1 MVVIIFAFSQMF
13 YTTLSCN
20 EGYCRDPTIS
30 VEVYGGGS
38 PFEQFGSAILYSY
51 SILLGQIDLYLFD
64 TLFTTLL
71 WVLYTFSVVVV
82 VLNFLIAIVGDSY
95 DKSMTKIETHF
106 GRARLMFMVEVSA
119 FLSYVVAPLSVV
131 DEDTKGI
138 RRWLLC
144 GSWKGTLVYFVF
156 ALGLFTGF
164 AFLTIEKDILDR
176 SGEEVFVTLAV
187 VLALLVLSPFLW
199 KFGCF
204 GCLSRLKIFNLLGQV
219 LTAVFRLFLGKSI
232 RGDRS
237 DKEKKDWGGRIA
249 HLITSMDGCIR
260 ASEEITN
267 RNITNLETTMNRS
280 IGRVENQ
287 IREIR
292 SSTTTTA
299 EQSSSD
305 MDNRVSNLEE
315 NLLEIKALVSNIHA
329 MMEESR
335 ELDESDVSTGKVY
348 TG

>member
-1 MVVIIFAFSQMF
+1 
-13 YTTLSCN
+13 
-20 EGYCRDPTIS
+20 
-30 VEVYGGGS
+30 
-38 PFEQFGSAILYSY
+38 
-51 SILLGQIDLYLFD
+51 
-64 TLFTTLL
+64 
-71 WVLYTFSVVVV
+71 
-82 VLNFLIAIVGDSY
+82 
-95 DKSMTKIETHF
+95 
-106 GRARLMFMVEVSA
+106 MFMVEVSA

-204 GCLSRLKIFNLLGQV
+204 GCLSRFKIFDLLGQV
-219 LTAVFRLFLGKSI
+219 LTAIFRLFLGKSI
-232 RGDRS
+232 RGDRT